1 MDSEL
6 FYLSYIARTEWPSED
21 ALRAEHPRWDEL
33 CNCAFFSCLPLYAV
47 LFMLFC
53 KLTRQSSCILKLG
66 TASRWNRF
74 AAAYDDFWAVD
85 QHAAD
90 VHLDLS
96 ILASVPWPIIY
107 VQFLCLRNLSSDATP
122 SDLTHPEYGFSCF
135 LYGYAQYMVPRYRSP
150 RMVPRRTNLVIVSFV
165 RLNSSTVY
173 ILLFGLSFAASFIT
187 IF

>member
-33 CNCAFFSCLPLYAV
+33 CNCAFLSCLPLYAV

-53 KLTRQSSCILKLG
+53 KLTRQSLCILKFG
-66 TASRWNRF
+66 TALRWNRF
-74 AAAYDDFWAVD
+74 AAAYDDVWVIH

-96 ILASVPWPIIY
+96 ILAPVPWPIVH
-107 VQFLCLRNLSSDATP
+107 VQLRCMRNLLCDATP
-122 SDLTHPEYGFSCF
+122 SDFTNPERVFSCPSC
-135 LYGYAQYMVPRYRSP
+135 GYAQYMVPRYRSP
-150 RMVPRRTNLVIVSFV
+150 RMVPRRTNLAIVSSVRFNSQLSAFFSFV
-165 RLNSSTVY
+165 LPLQPV
-173 ILLFGLSFAASFIT
+173 
-187 IF
+187 